1 MTKRIKHF
9 HRILMNGL
17 TVQNPRLKCVCDTRM
32 TTDEK
37 IFVDYS
43 NDDYYNNYYYTEII
57 YMCLLQLTYT
67 PVLTRVVAVQFCGFN
82 TYIHEVELETD
93 RHGRKLRDSLRLYQP
108 LCCDLA
114 A

>member
-17 TVQNPRLKCVCDTRM
+17 KVQNPRLKCVCETRM

-43 NDDYYNNYYYTEII
+43 IHDCNNDYYNNYYYTEII
-57 YMCLLQLTYT
+57 IIYMCVLQLTS
-67 PVLTRVVAVQFCGFN
+67 PSKSIAVQFCGFN

-93 RHGRKLRDSLRLYQP
+93 LHGRKLRRGLVS
-108 LCCDLA
+108 
-114 A
+114 